1 MVAIV
6 GRTRMSSRGQVVIPK
21 ALREAAGI
29 AEGDELEVAFDGQRL
44 TLAASRPGQPL
55 AAGHDLVRE
64 TQPGYGTAAD
74 DTTGAPQPALRPS
87 KIWADRV
94 RALAGIERLRPEY
107 EGLSFDE
114 LWSEARRE
122 RKGGDVDG

>member
-44 TLAASRPGQPL
+44 TLAVSRPGRPL
-55 AAGHDLVRE
+55 AEDYDLVRE
-64 TQPGYGTAAD
+64 TQPGYAKAED
-74 DTTGAPQPALRPS
+74 DTTQAPEPALRPS

>member
-44 TLAASRPGQPL
+44 TLAVSRPGRPL
-55 AAGHDLVRE
+55 AEDYDLVRE
-64 TQPGYGTAAD
+64 TQPGYAKAAD
-74 DTTGAPQPALRPS
+74 DTTRAPEPALRPS

>member
-44 TLAASRPGQPL
+44 TLAVSRPGQPL
-55 AAGHDLVRE
+55 AEDDPPRE
-64 TQPGYGTAAD
+64 S
-74 DTTGAPQPALRPS
+74 QPALRPS

>member
-1 MVAIV
+1 
-6 GRTRMSSRGQVVIPK
+6 VVIPK

-44 TLAASRPGQPL
+44 TLAVSRPGQPL
-55 AAGHDLVRE
+55 TEGRDSVRE
-64 TQPGYGTAAD
+64 TQIGYGTTTD
-74 DTTGAPQPALRPS
+74 DVTQASQPALRPS

>member
-1 MVAIV
+1 
-6 GRTRMSSRGQVVIPK
+6 MSSRGQVVIPK

-44 TLAASRPGQPL
+44 TLAAGQPL
-55 AAGHDLVRE
+55 AEGHDLVRE

-74 DTTGAPQPALRPS
+74 DTTRAPEPALRPS

-122 RKGGDVDG
+122 RKGGDTDG

>member
-1 MVAIV
+1 
-6 GRTRMSSRGQVVIPK
+6 MSSRGQVVIPK
-21 ALREAAGI
+21 ALREAAGL

-44 TLAASRPGQPL
+44 TLAATRPGRPL
-55 AAGHDLVRE
+55 AEGHDSTR
-64 TQPGYGTAAD
+64 GS
-74 DTTGAPQPALRPS
+74 QPALRPS

-122 RKGGDVDG
+122 RKGGDVDA